1 MELMEAIRQRRSIR
15 QYRDQPV
22 NDQLVQEL
30 IAAACLSPSA
40 KNRQP
45 WKFMVL
51 RGAEKDQVA
60 QLMEAWCNAQ
70 GQDIPRYAKS
80 SRYTAGSIRQAPVL
94 ILIFCA
100 PDPIWDIGDALSIGA
115 AAEHMCLRAEELGLG
130 TLWILDTRYA
140 APEICRYVGAGALT
154 LTCALAVGYAD
165 EAPPPKP
172 RKSPEETIL
181 RFNGSV

>member
-1 MELMEAIRQRRSIR
+1 MELMEAICQRRSIR

-140 APEICRYVGAGALT
+140 APEICRYVPPCGKERSGKI
-154 LTCALAVGYAD
+154 AVGLSRQ
-165 EAPPPKP
+165 EKP
-172 RKSPEETIL
+172 GRRQEPL
-181 RFNGSV
+181 

>member
-1 MELMEAIRQRRSIR
+1 MELMEAICQRRSIR

-60 QLMEAWCNAQ
+60 QLMEAWCKCA
-70 GQDIPRYAKS
+70 GAGHTPVCKKLPLHRGFHPPG
-80 SRYTAGSIRQAPVL
+80 AGSHPDL
-94 ILIFCA
+94 LCA
-100 PDPIWDIGDALSIGA
+100 GPHLGYRRRALHWRGSRTYVPA
-115 AAEHMCLRAEELGLG
+115 CRG
-130 TLWILDTRYA
+130 T
-140 APEICRYVGAGALT
+140 GAGHIVDSGHPLRRAGDLPLRRRRRADAHLRTGCGLCRRGASVQAAKKSGGDHTAL
-154 LTCALAVGYAD
+154 
-165 EAPPPKP
+165 
-172 RKSPEETIL
+172 
-181 RFNGSV
+181 